1 MEIKVKDLT
10 SVDKEITILAN
21 REDLQPKFDQA
32 YKGIRPKVS
41 LPGFRPGKA
50 PIGLIKKRFGKEIEI
65 EEINKYIQE
74 VFENNVVEEHDPVGE
89 TQMIDFQWENDEL
102 EVTFKIG
109 TKPTV
114 ELADLAKVKVTSMVH
129 DVSDAEVDE
138 EIARAIEREGNCEDV
153 DSAIGSE
160 SKITAD
166 VSSLDEEGNLVDGD
180 ADTDQNIDM
189 RQDSAAGF
197 LKALKGKKAG
207 DVVDMTLE
215 EDGETDLF
223 RVEVKKVQALHKAEM
238 NEEFIAKQTN
248 NEAKT
253 EDEYRSFIKSKMHEY
268 YDQSSDDFF
277 KNDAVQAMVDAHEFD
292 VPEAFVAQVKESY
305 VDRLKQQYGNQLPDG
320 FDTDYYKEEMSWQAK
335 TEAKWYFINMQLQEK
350 YDDIEITAED
360 IDAQLG
366 MEAARYGLTAEQL
379 KGYYAQNP
387 NMLESLRNTIR
398 DNKVFE
404 KLKEEVQIEELSK
417 DDYKAYQEKKQEQK

>member
-1 MEIKVKDLT
+1 MEIKVNDLT

-50 PIGLIKKRFGKEIEI
+50 PIGLIKKRFGQEIEI

-74 VFENNVVEEHDPVGE
+74 VFETKVVEAHDPVGE
-89 TQMIDFQWENDEL
+89 TQMIDFQWENDKL

-114 ELADLAKVKVTSMVH
+114 ELADLSKIKVSSMVH

-138 EIARAIEREGNCEDV
+138 EIARAIEREGNWEDV

-180 ADTDQNIDM
+180 TDTDQNIDM
-189 RQDSAAGF
+189 RQESAAGF

-215 EDGETDLF
+215 EDGETDRF

-253 EDEYRSFIKSKMHEY
+253 EDEYRSFIKSKMQEY

-277 KNDAVQAMVDAHEFD
+277 KNDAVQSMVDAHEFD

-320 FDTDYYKEEMSWQAK
+320 FDADSYKEEMSGQAK

>member
-1 MEIKVKDLT
+1 MEIKVNDLT

-50 PIGLIKKRFGKEIEI
+50 PIGLIKKRFGQEIEI

-74 VFENNVVEEHDPVGE
+74 VFETKVVEAHDPVGE
-89 TQMIDFQWENDEL
+89 TQMIDFQWENDKL

-114 ELADLAKVKVTSMVH
+114 ELADLSKIKVTSMVH

-138 EIARAIEREGNCEDV
+138 EIARAIEREGNWEDV

-160 SKITAD
+160 SKIMAD

-180 ADTDQNIDM
+180 TDTDQNIDM
-189 RQDSAAGF
+189 RQESAAGF

-215 EDGETDLF
+215 EDGETDRF

-253 EDEYRSFIKSKMHEY
+253 EDEYRSFIKSKMQEY

-277 KNDAVQAMVDAHEFD
+277 KNDAVQSMVDAHEFD

-305 VDRLKQQYGNQLPDG
+305 VDRLKQQYGNKLPDG
-320 FDTDYYKEEMSWQAK
+320 FDADSYKEEMSGQAK

>member
-1 MEIKVKDLT
+1 VEIKVNDLT

-32 YKGIRPKVS
+32 YKGIRLKVS

-50 PIGLIKKRFGKEIEI
+50 PIGLIKKRFGQEIEI

-74 VFENNVVEEHDPVGE
+74 VFETKVVEAHDPVGE
-89 TQMIDFQWENDEL
+89 TQMIDFQWENDKL

-114 ELADLAKVKVTSMVH
+114 ELADLSKIKVTSMVH

-138 EIARAIEREGNCEDV
+138 EIARAIEREGNWEDV

-180 ADTDQNIDM
+180 TDTDQNIDM
-189 RQDSAAGF
+189 RQESAAGF

-215 EDGETDLF
+215 EDGETDRF

-253 EDEYRSFIKSKMHEY
+253 EDEYRSFIKSKMQEY

-277 KNDAVQAMVDAHEFD
+277 KNDAVQSMVDAHEFD

-320 FDTDYYKEEMSWQAK
+320 FDADSYKEEMSGQAK

>member
-1 MEIKVKDLT
+1 VEIKVNDLT

-50 PIGLIKKRFGKEIEI
+50 PIGLIKKRFGQEIEI

-74 VFENNVVEEHDPVGE
+74 VFETKVVEAHDPVGE
-89 TQMIDFQWENDEL
+89 TQMIDFQWENDKL

-114 ELADLAKVKVTSMVH
+114 ELADLSKIKVTSMVH
-129 DVSDAEVDE
+129 DVSDVEVDE
-138 EIARAIEREGNCEDV
+138 EIARAIEREGNWEDV

-180 ADTDQNIDM
+180 TDTDQNIDM
-189 RQDSAAGF
+189 RQESAAGF

-215 EDGETDLF
+215 EDGETDRF

-253 EDEYRSFIKSKMHEY
+253 EDEYRSFIKSKMQEY

-277 KNDAVQAMVDAHEFD
+277 KNDAVQSMVDAHEFD

-320 FDTDYYKEEMSWQAK
+320 FDADSYKEEMSGQAK

>member
-1 MEIKVKDLT
+1 MEIKVNDLT

-21 REDLQPKFDQA
+21 REDLQPKFDEA
-32 YKGIRPKVS
+32 YKGIRPKVN

-50 PIGLIKKRFGKEIEI
+50 PIGLIKKRFGQEIEV

-74 VFENNVVEEHDPVGE
+74 IFESKVVEEHDPVGE
-89 TQMIDFQWENDEL
+89 TQMLDFQWENDEL

-114 ELADLAKVKVTSMVH
+114 ELTDLSKIKVKSMVH
-129 DVSDAEVDE
+129 DVSDAEVEE
-138 EIARAIEREGNCEDV
+138 EIERAIEREGNWEDV
-153 DSAIGSE
+153 DTEINEE

-166 VSSLDEEGNLVDGD
+166 VSSLDDDGNLVDGD
-180 ADTDQNIDM
+180 TDTDQSIDM

-215 EDGETDLF
+215 EDGETDHF
-223 RVEVKKVQALHKAEM
+223 RVEVKKVHVLHKAEM

-248 NEAKT
+248 DEAKT
-253 EDEYRSFIKSKMHEY
+253 EDEYRSFIKSKMQEY

-277 KNDAVQAMVDAHEFD
+277 KNDVVQTMVDAHEFD
-292 VPEAFVAQVKESY
+292 VPEAFVAQVKSSY
-305 VDRLKQQYGNQLPDG
+305 VERLKQQYGNQLPDG
-320 FDTDYYKEEMSWQAK
+320 FDTDSYKEEMSGQAT

-387 NMLESLRNTIR
+387 SMLESLRNTIR
-398 DNKVFE
+398 DNKVFD
-404 KLKEEVQIEELSK
+404 KLKEEVQIEEMSK
-417 DDYKAYQEKKQEQK
+417 DDYKAYQEKQQEQK

>member
-1 MEIKVKDLT
+1 MEIKVNDLT
-10 SVDKEITILAN
+10 SVDKEITIIAN

-50 PIGLIKKRFGKEIEI
+50 PIGLIKKRFGQEIEI

-74 VFENNVVEEHDPVGE
+74 VFETKVVEAHDPVGE

-114 ELADLAKVKVTSMVH
+114 ELADLSKIKVTSMVH
-129 DVSDAEVDE
+129 DVTDAEVDE
-138 EIARAIEREGNCEDV
+138 EIARAIEREGNWEEV

-180 ADTDQNIDM
+180 TDTDQNIDM
-189 RQDSAAGF
+189 RQESAAGF

-215 EDGETDLF
+215 EDGETDRF

-253 EDEYRSFIKSKMHEY
+253 EDEYRSFIKSKMQEY

-277 KNDAVQAMVDAHEFD
+277 KNDAVQSMVDAHEFD

-320 FDTDYYKEEMSWQAK
+320 FDADSYKEELSGQAK

-404 KLKEEVQIEELSK
+404 KLKEEVQIKELSK

>member
-1 MEIKVKDLT
+1 MEIKVNDLT

-50 PIGLIKKRFGKEIEI
+50 PIGLIKKRFGQEIEI

-74 VFENNVVEEHDPVGE
+74 VFETKVVEAHDPVGE
-89 TQMIDFQWENDEL
+89 TQMIDFQWENDKL

-114 ELADLAKVKVTSMVH
+114 ELADLSKIKVTSMVH

-138 EIARAIEREGNCEDV
+138 EIARAIEREGNWEDV

-215 EDGETDLF
+215 EDGETDRF

-238 NEEFIAKQTN
+238 NEELITKQTN

-253 EDEYRSFIKSKMHEY
+253 EDEYRSFIKSKMQEY

-292 VPEAFVAQVKESY
+292 VPEAFVAQVNESY

-320 FDTDYYKEEMSWQAK
+320 FDTDSYKEEMSGQAN

>member
-1 MEIKVKDLT
+1 MEIKVNDLT

-50 PIGLIKKRFGKEIEI
+50 PIGLIKKRFGQEIEI

-74 VFENNVVEEHDPVGE
+74 VFETKVVEAHDPVGE
-89 TQMIDFQWENDEL
+89 TQMIDFQWENDKL

-114 ELADLAKVKVTSMVH
+114 ELADLSKIKVTSMVH

-138 EIARAIEREGNCEDV
+138 EIARAIEREGNWEDV

-180 ADTDQNIDM
+180 TDTDQNIDM
-189 RQDSAAGF
+189 RQESAAGF

-215 EDGETDLF
+215 EDGETDRF

-253 EDEYRSFIKSKMHEY
+253 EDEYRSFIKSKMQEY

-277 KNDAVQAMVDAHEFD
+277 KNDAVQSMVDAHEFD

-305 VDRLKQQYGNQLPDG
+305 VDRLKQQYGNKLPDG
-320 FDTDYYKEEMSWQAK
+320 FDADSYKEEMSGQAK

>member
-1 MEIKVKDLT
+1 MEIKVNDLT

-21 REDLQPKFDQA
+21 REDLQPKFDEA
-32 YKGIRPKVS
+32 YKGIRPKVN

-50 PIGLIKKRFGKEIEI
+50 PIGLIKKRFGQEIEV

-74 VFENNVVEEHDPVGE
+74 IFESKVVEEHDPVGE
-89 TQMIDFQWENDEL
+89 TQMLDFQWENDEL

-114 ELADLAKVKVTSMVH
+114 ELTDLGKIKVKSMVH
-129 DVSDAEVDE
+129 DVSDAEVEE
-138 EIARAIEREGNCEDV
+138 EIERAIEREGNWEDV
-153 DSAIGSE
+153 DTEINEE

-166 VSSLDEEGNLVDGD
+166 VSSLDEDGNPVDGD
-180 ADTDQNIDM
+180 TDTDQSIDM
-189 RQDSAAGF
+189 RQDSSAGF

-215 EDGETDLF
+215 EDGETDHF
-223 RVEVKKVQALHKAEM
+223 RVEVKKVHVLHKAEM

-248 NEAKT
+248 DEAKT
-253 EDEYRSFIKSKMHEY
+253 EDEYRSFIKSKMQEY

-277 KNDAVQAMVDAHEFD
+277 KNDVVQTMVDAHEFD
-292 VPEAFVAQVKESY
+292 VPEAFVAQVKSSY
-305 VDRLKQQYGNQLPDG
+305 VERLKQQYGDQLPDG
-320 FDTDYYKEEMSWQAK
+320 FDTDSYKEEMSGQAT

-387 NMLESLRNTIR
+387 SMLESLRNTIR
-398 DNKVFE
+398 DNKVFD
-404 KLKEEVQIEELSK
+404 KLKEEVQIEEMSK
-417 DDYKAYQEKKQEQK
+417 DDYKAYQEKQQEQK

>member
-50 PIGLIKKRFGKEIEI
+50 PIGLIKKRFGQEIEI

-129 DVSDAEVDE
+129 DVSDTEVDE
-138 EIARAIEREGNCEDV
+138 EIARAVEREGNWEDV
-153 DSAIGSE
+153 DTAIEAE
-160 SKITAD
+160 SKIIAD
-166 VSSLDEEGNLVDGD
+166 VSSLDEDGNLVEGD
-180 ADTDQNIDM
+180 TDTDQNIDM
-189 RQDSAAGF
+189 RQESAAGF

-215 EDGETDLF
+215 EDGETDRF

-253 EDEYRSFIKSKMHEY
+253 EDEYRSFIKSKMQEY

-277 KNDAVQAMVDAHEFD
+277 KNDVVQAMVDAHEFD

-305 VDRLKQQYGNQLPDG
+305 VERLKQQYGNQLPDG
-320 FDTDYYKEEMSWQAK
+320 FDTDSYKEEMSDQAK

>member
-1 MEIKVKDLT
+1 MEIKVNDLT
-10 SVDKEITILAN
+10 SVDKEITIIAN

-50 PIGLIKKRFGKEIEI
+50 PIGLIKKRFGQEIEI

-74 VFENNVVEEHDPVGE
+74 VFETKVVEAHDPVGE

-114 ELADLAKVKVTSMVH
+114 ELADLSKIKVTSMVH
-129 DVSDAEVDE
+129 DVTDAEVDE
-138 EIARAIEREGNCEDV
+138 EIARAIEREGNWEEV

-180 ADTDQNIDM
+180 TDTDQNIDM
-189 RQDSAAGF
+189 RQESAAGF

-215 EDGETDLF
+215 EDGETDRF

-253 EDEYRSFIKSKMHEY
+253 EDEYRSFIKSKMQEY

-305 VDRLKQQYGNQLPDG
+305 VDRLKQHYGNQLPDR
-320 FDTDYYKEEMSWQAK
+320 FDADSYKEEMSGQAK

-404 KLKEEVQIEELSK
+404 KLKEEVQIKELSK

>member
-1 MEIKVKDLT
+1 MEIKVNDLT

-50 PIGLIKKRFGKEIEI
+50 PIGLIKKRFGQEIEI

-74 VFENNVVEEHDPVGE
+74 VFETKVVEAHDPVGE
-89 TQMIDFQWENDEL
+89 TQMIDFQWENDKL

-114 ELADLAKVKVTSMVH
+114 ELADLSKIKVTSMVH
-129 DVSDAEVDE
+129 DVTDAEVDE
-138 EIARAIEREGNCEDV
+138 EIARAIEREGNWEDV

-180 ADTDQNIDM
+180 SDTDQNIDM

-215 EDGETDLF
+215 EDGETDRF

-253 EDEYRSFIKSKMHEY
+253 EDEYRSFIKSKMQEY

-292 VPEAFVAQVKESY
+292 VPEAFVAQVNESY
-305 VDRLKQQYGNQLPDG
+305 VDRLKQQYSNQLPDG
-320 FDTDYYKEEMSWQAK
+320 FDADSYKEEMSGQAK

-360 IDAQLG
+360 IDTQLG

>member
-1 MEIKVKDLT
+1 MEIKVNDLT

-41 LPGFRPGKA
+41 LPGFRPGMA
-50 PIGLIKKRFGKEIEI
+50 PIGLIKKRFGQEIEI

-74 VFENNVVEEHDPVGE
+74 VFETKVVEAHDPVGE
-89 TQMIDFQWENDEL
+89 TQMIDFQWENDKL

-114 ELADLAKVKVTSMVH
+114 ELADLSKIKVTSMVH

-138 EIARAIEREGNCEDV
+138 EIARAIERESNWEDV

-180 ADTDQNIDM
+180 TDTDQNIDM
-189 RQDSAAGF
+189 RQESATGF

-215 EDGETDLF
+215 EDGETDRF

-253 EDEYRSFIKSKMHEY
+253 EDEYRSFIKSKMQEY

-277 KNDAVQAMVDAHEFD
+277 KNDAVQSMVDAHEFD

-320 FDTDYYKEEMSWQAK
+320 FDADSYKEEMSGQAK

>member
-1 MEIKVKDLT
+1 
-10 SVDKEITILAN
+10 
-21 REDLQPKFDQA
+21 
-32 YKGIRPKVS
+32 
-41 LPGFRPGKA
+41 
-50 PIGLIKKRFGKEIEI
+50 
-65 EEINKYIQE
+65 
-74 VFENNVVEEHDPVGE
+74 
-89 TQMIDFQWENDEL
+89 
-102 EVTFKIG
+102 
-109 TKPTV
+109 
-114 ELADLAKVKVTSMVH
+114 
-129 DVSDAEVDE
+129 
-138 EIARAIEREGNCEDV
+138 
-153 DSAIGSE
+153 
-160 SKITAD
+160 
-166 VSSLDEEGNLVDGD
+166 
-180 ADTDQNIDM
+180 M

-215 EDGETDLF
+215 EDGETDRF

-253 EDEYRSFIKSKMHEY
+253 EDEYRSFIKSKMQEY

-292 VPEAFVAQVKESY
+292 VPEAFVAQVNESY

-320 FDTDYYKEEMSWQAK
+320 FDTDSYKEEMSGQAK

>member
-1 MEIKVKDLT
+1 MEIKVNDLT

-50 PIGLIKKRFGKEIEI
+50 TIGLIKKRFGQEIEI

-74 VFENNVVEEHDPVGE
+74 VFETKVVEAHDPVGE
-89 TQMIDFQWENDEL
+89 TQMIDFQWENDKL

-114 ELADLAKVKVTSMVH
+114 ELADLSKIKVTSMVH

-138 EIARAIEREGNCEDV
+138 EIARAIEREGNWEDV

-180 ADTDQNIDM
+180 TDTDQNIDM
-189 RQDSAAGF
+189 RQESAAGF

-215 EDGETDLF
+215 EDGETDRF

-253 EDEYRSFIKSKMHEY
+253 EDEYRSFIKSKMQEY

-277 KNDAVQAMVDAHEFD
+277 KNDAVQSMVDAHEFD

-320 FDTDYYKEEMSWQAK
+320 FDADSYKEEMSGQAK

>member
-1 MEIKVKDLT
+1 MEIKVNDLT
-10 SVDKEITILAN
+10 SVDKEITIIAN

-50 PIGLIKKRFGKEIEI
+50 PIGLIKKRFGQEIEI

-74 VFENNVVEEHDPVGE
+74 VFETKVVEAHDPVGE

-114 ELADLAKVKVTSMVH
+114 ELADLSKIKVTSMVH
-129 DVSDAEVDE
+129 DVTDAEVDE
-138 EIARAIEREGNCEDV
+138 EIARAIEREGNWEEV

-180 ADTDQNIDM
+180 TDTDQNIDM
-189 RQDSAAGF
+189 RQESAAGF

-215 EDGETDLF
+215 EDGETDRF

-253 EDEYRSFIKSKMHEY
+253 EDEYRSFIKSKMQEY

-277 KNDAVQAMVDAHEFD
+277 KNDAVQSMVDAHEFD

-320 FDTDYYKEEMSWQAK
+320 FDADSYKEEMSEQAK

-404 KLKEEVQIEELSK
+404 KLKEEVQIKELSK

>member
-1 MEIKVKDLT
+1 MEIKVNDLT
-10 SVDKEITILAN
+10 SVDKEITIIAN

-50 PIGLIKKRFGKEIEI
+50 PIGLIKKRFGQEIEI

-74 VFENNVVEEHDPVGE
+74 VFETKVVEAHDPVGE

-114 ELADLAKVKVTSMVH
+114 ELADLSKIKVTSMVH

-138 EIARAIEREGNCEDV
+138 EIARAIEREGNWEEV

-180 ADTDQNIDM
+180 TDTDQNIDM
-189 RQDSAAGF
+189 RQESAAGF

-215 EDGETDLF
+215 EDGETDRF

-253 EDEYRSFIKSKMHEY
+253 EDEYRSFIKSKMQEY

-277 KNDAVQAMVDAHEFD
+277 KNDAVQSMVDAHEFD

-320 FDTDYYKEEMSWQAK
+320 FDADSYKEEMSGQAK

-404 KLKEEVQIEELSK
+404 KLKEEVQIKELSK

>member
-1 MEIKVKDLT
+1 MEIKVNDLT

-50 PIGLIKKRFGKEIEI
+50 PIGLIKKRFGQEIEI

-74 VFENNVVEEHDPVGE
+74 VFETKVVEAHDPVGE
-89 TQMIDFQWENDEL
+89 TQMIDFQWENDKL

-114 ELADLAKVKVTSMVH
+114 ELADLSKIKVTSMVH
-129 DVSDAEVDE
+129 DVSDVEVDE
-138 EIARAIEREGNCEDV
+138 EIARAIEREGNWEDV

-180 ADTDQNIDM
+180 TDTDQNIDM
-189 RQDSAAGF
+189 RQESAAGF
-197 LKALKGKKAG
+197 LKTLKGKKAG

-215 EDGETDLF
+215 EDGETDRF

-253 EDEYRSFIKSKMHEY
+253 EDEYRSFIKSKMQEY

-277 KNDAVQAMVDAHEFD
+277 KNDAVQSMVDAHEFD

-320 FDTDYYKEEMSWQAK
+320 FDADSYKEEMSGQAK
-335 TEAKWYFINMQLQEK
+335 TEAKWYFINMQLQVK

>member
-1 MEIKVKDLT
+1 VEIKVNDLT

-50 PIGLIKKRFGKEIEI
+50 PIGLIKKRFGQEIEI

-74 VFENNVVEEHDPVGE
+74 VFETKVVEAHDPVGE
-89 TQMIDFQWENDEL
+89 TQMIDFQWENDKL

-114 ELADLAKVKVTSMVH
+114 ELADLSKIKVTSMVH

-138 EIARAIEREGNCEDV
+138 EIARAIEREGNWEDV

-180 ADTDQNIDM
+180 TDTDQNIDM
-189 RQDSAAGF
+189 RQESAAGF

-215 EDGETDLF
+215 EDGETDRF

-253 EDEYRSFIKSKMHEY
+253 EDEYRSFIKSKMQEY

-277 KNDAVQAMVDAHEFD
+277 KNDAVQSMVDAHEFD

-320 FDTDYYKEEMSWQAK
+320 FDADSYKEEMSGQAK

>member
-1 MEIKVKDLT
+1 MEIKVNDLT

-50 PIGLIKKRFGKEIEI
+50 PIGLIKKRFGQEIET

-74 VFENNVVEEHDPVGE
+74 VFETKVVEAYNPVGE
-89 TQMIDFQWENDEL
+89 SQMIDFQWENDEL

-109 TKPTV
+109 TKPMV
-114 ELADLAKVKVTSMVH
+114 ELAELSKIKVTSMVH
-129 DVSDAEVDE
+129 DVSDGEVDE
-138 EIARAIEREGNCEDV
+138 EIARAIEREGNWEDA
-153 DSAIGSE
+153 DSTIGSE

-166 VSSLDEEGNLVDGD
+166 VNSLDEEGNLVDGD
-180 ADTDQNIDM
+180 SDTDQNIDM

-215 EDGETDLF
+215 EDGETDRF
-223 RVEVKKVQALHKAEM
+223 RVEVKKVQALHKAEI

-253 EDEYRSFIKSKMHEY
+253 EDEYRSFIKSKMQEY
-268 YDQSSDDFF
+268 FDQSSNDFF
-277 KNDAVQAMVDAHEFD
+277 KNEAVQAMVDAHEFN

-305 VDRLKQQYGNQLPDG
+305 VDRLKQQYSNQLPDG
-320 FDTDYYKEEMSWQAK
+320 FDADSYKEEMSGQAK

-360 IDAQLG
+360 IDTQLG
-366 MEAARYGLTAEQL
+366 MEVARYGLTAEQL

>member
-1 MEIKVKDLT
+1 MEIKVNDLT
-10 SVDKEITILAN
+10 SVDKEITIIAN

-50 PIGLIKKRFGKEIEI
+50 PIGLIKKRFGQEIEI

-74 VFENNVVEEHDPVGE
+74 VFETKVVEAHDPVGE
-89 TQMIDFQWENDEL
+89 TQMIDFQWENDKL

-114 ELADLAKVKVTSMVH
+114 ELADLSKIKVTSMVH

-138 EIARAIEREGNCEDV
+138 EIARAIEREGNWEDV

-180 ADTDQNIDM
+180 TDTDQNIDM
-189 RQDSAAGF
+189 RQESAAGF

-207 DVVDMTLE
+207 DVVDMALE
-215 EDGETDLF
+215 EDGETDRF

-253 EDEYRSFIKSKMHEY
+253 EDEYRSFIKSKMQEY

-277 KNDAVQAMVDAHEFD
+277 KNDAVQSMVDAHEFD

-305 VDRLKQQYGNQLPDG
+305 VDRLKQQYSNQLPDG
-320 FDTDYYKEEMSWQAK
+320 FDADSYKEEMSGQAK

-366 MEAARYGLTAEQL
+366 MEAARYGFTAEQL

>member
-1 MEIKVKDLT
+1 MEIKVNDLT

-50 PIGLIKKRFGKEIEI
+50 PIGLIKKRFGQEIEI

-74 VFENNVVEEHDPVGE
+74 VFETKVVEAHDPVGE

-114 ELADLAKVKVTSMVH
+114 ELADLSKIKVTSMLH

-138 EIARAIEREGNCEDV
+138 EIARAIEREGNWEEV

-180 ADTDQNIDM
+180 TDTDQNIDM
-189 RQDSAAGF
+189 RQESAAGF
-197 LKALKGKKAG
+197 LKALKGKKAS

-215 EDGETDLF
+215 EDGETDRF

-253 EDEYRSFIKSKMHEY
+253 EDEYRSFIKSKMQEY

-277 KNDAVQAMVDAHEFD
+277 KNDAVQSMVDAHEFD
-292 VPEAFVAQVKESY
+292 VPEAFVAKVKESY

-320 FDTDYYKEEMSWQAK
+320 FDADSYKEEMSGQAK

-404 KLKEEVQIEELSK
+404 KLKEEVQIKELSK

>member
-1 MEIKVKDLT
+1 MEIKVNELT

-50 PIGLIKKRFGKEIEI
+50 PIGLIKKRFGQEIET

-74 VFENNVVEEHDPVGE
+74 VFETKVVEAYNPVGE
-89 TQMIDFQWENDEL
+89 SQMIDFQWENDEL

-109 TKPTV
+109 TKPMV
-114 ELADLAKVKVTSMVH
+114 ELAELSKIKVTSMVH
-129 DVSDAEVDE
+129 DVSDGEVDE
-138 EIARAIEREGNCEDV
+138 EIARAIEREGNWEDV

-207 DVVDMTLE
+207 DVVDMNLE
-215 EDGETDLF
+215 EDGETDRF

-253 EDEYRSFIKSKMHEY
+253 EDEYRSFIKSKMQEY
-268 YDQSSDDFF
+268 FDQSSNDFF

-305 VDRLKQQYGNQLPDG
+305 VDRLKQQYSNQLPDG
-320 FDTDYYKEEMSWQAK
+320 FDADSYKEEMSGQAK

-360 IDAQLG
+360 IDTQLG
-366 MEAARYGLTAEQL
+366 MEVARYGLTAEQL

-404 KLKEEVQIEELSK
+404 KLKEELQIEELSK

>member
-1 MEIKVKDLT
+1 MEIKVNDLT

-50 PIGLIKKRFGKEIEI
+50 PIGLIKKRFGQEIEI

-74 VFENNVVEEHDPVGE
+74 VFETKVVEAHDPVGE
-89 TQMIDFQWENDEL
+89 TQMIDFQWENDKL

-114 ELADLAKVKVTSMVH
+114 ELADLSKIKVTSMVH
-129 DVSDAEVDE
+129 DVSDVEVDE
-138 EIARAIEREGNCEDV
+138 EIARAIEREGNWEDV

-180 ADTDQNIDM
+180 TDTDQNIDM
-189 RQDSAAGF
+189 RQESAAGF
-197 LKALKGKKAG
+197 LKTLKGKKAG

-215 EDGETDLF
+215 EDGETDRF

-253 EDEYRSFIKSKMHEY
+253 EDEYRSFIKSKMQEY

-277 KNDAVQAMVDAHEFD
+277 KNDAVQSMVDAHEFD

-320 FDTDYYKEEMSWQAK
+320 FDADSYKEEMSGQAK

>member
-1 MEIKVKDLT
+1 MEIKVNDLT

-50 PIGLIKKRFGKEIEI
+50 PIGLIKKRFGQEIEI

-74 VFENNVVEEHDPVGE
+74 VFETKVVEAHDPVGE

-114 ELADLAKVKVTSMVH
+114 ELADLSKIKVTSMVH
-129 DVSDAEVDE
+129 DVTDAEVDE
-138 EIARAIEREGNCEDV
+138 EIARAIEREGNWEDV

-180 ADTDQNIDM
+180 TDTDQNIDM
-189 RQDSAAGF
+189 RQESAAGF

-215 EDGETDLF
+215 EDGETDRF

-253 EDEYRSFIKSKMHEY
+253 EDEYRSFIKSKMQEY

-277 KNDAVQAMVDAHEFD
+277 KNDAVQSMVDAHEFD

-320 FDTDYYKEEMSWQAK
+320 FDADSYKEEMSGQAK

-404 KLKEEVQIEELSK
+404 KLKEEVQIKELSK

>member
-1 MEIKVKDLT
+1 VEIKVNDLT

-50 PIGLIKKRFGKEIEI
+50 PIGLIKKRFGQEIEI

-74 VFENNVVEEHDPVGE
+74 VFETKVVEAHDPVGE
-89 TQMIDFQWENDEL
+89 TQMIDFQWENDKL

-114 ELADLAKVKVTSMVH
+114 ELADLSKIKVTSMVH
-129 DVSDAEVDE
+129 DVTDAEVDE
-138 EIARAIEREGNCEDV
+138 EIARAIEREGNWEDV

-215 EDGETDLF
+215 EDGETDRF

-253 EDEYRSFIKSKMHEY
+253 EDEYRSFIKSKMQEY

-292 VPEAFVAQVKESY
+292 VPEAFVAQVNESY

-320 FDTDYYKEEMSWQAK
+320 FDTDSYKEEMSGQAK

>member
-1 MEIKVKDLT
+1 MEIKVNDLT

-21 REDLQPKFDQA
+21 KEDLQPKFDQA

-50 PIGLIKKRFGKEIEI
+50 PIGLIKKRFGQEIEI

-74 VFENNVVEEHDPVGE
+74 VFETKVVEAHDPVGE
-89 TQMIDFQWENDEL
+89 TQMIDFQWENDKL

-114 ELADLAKVKVTSMVH
+114 ELADLSKIKVTSMVH

-138 EIARAIEREGNCEDV
+138 EIARAIEREGNWEDV

-215 EDGETDLF
+215 EDGETDRF

-253 EDEYRSFIKSKMHEY
+253 EDEYRSFIKSKMQEY

-277 KNDAVQAMVDAHEFD
+277 KNDAVQSMVDAHEFD

-320 FDTDYYKEEMSWQAK
+320 FDADSYKEEMSGQAK

>member
-1 MEIKVKDLT
+1 VEIKVNDLT

-21 REDLQPKFDQA
+21 REDLQPKFDEA
-32 YKGIRPKVS
+32 YKGIRPKVN

-50 PIGLIKKRFGKEIEI
+50 PIGLIKKRFSQEIEV
-65 EEINKYIQE
+65 EEINKYVQE
-74 VFENNVVEEHDPVGE
+74 VFESRVVEEHDPVGE
-89 TQMIDFQWENDEL
+89 TQMLDFQWENDEL

-109 TKPTV
+109 TKPMV
-114 ELADLAKVKVTSMVH
+114 ELTDLGKIKVKSMVH

-138 EIARAIEREGNCEDV
+138 EIERAIEREGNWEDV
-153 DSAIGSE
+153 DTEINEE

-166 VSSLDEEGNLVDGD
+166 VSSLDEDGNLVDGD
-180 ADTDQNIDM
+180 TDTDQSIDM

-207 DVVDMTLE
+207 DVVDMSLE
-215 EDGETDLF
+215 EDGETDHF
-223 RVEVKKVQALHKAEM
+223 RVEVKKVQVLHKAEM
-238 NEEFIAKQTN
+238 NDEFIAKQTN
-248 NEAKT
+248 DKAKT
-253 EDEYRSFIKSKMHEY
+253 EDEYRSFIKSKMQEY

-277 KNDAVQAMVDAHEFD
+277 KNDVVQTMVDAHEFD
-292 VPEAFVAQVKESY
+292 VPEAFVAQVKSSY
-305 VDRLKQQYGNQLPDG
+305 VERLKQQYGDQLPDG
-320 FDTDYYKEEMSWQAK
+320 FDTDSYKKEMSGQAT

-387 NMLESLRNTIR
+387 SMLESLRNTIR
-398 DNKVFE
+398 DNKVFD
-404 KLKEEVQIEELSK
+404 KLKEEVQIEEMSK
-417 DDYKAYQEKKQEQK
+417 DDYKAYQEKQQEQK

>member
-1 MEIKVKDLT
+1 MEIKVNDLT

-21 REDLQPKFDQA
+21 REDLQPKFDEA
-32 YKGIRPKVS
+32 YKGIRPKVN

-50 PIGLIKKRFGKEIEI
+50 PIGLIKKRFGQEIEV

-74 VFENNVVEEHDPVGE
+74 IFESKVVEEHDPVGE
-89 TQMIDFQWENDEL
+89 TQMLDFQWENDEL

-114 ELADLAKVKVTSMVH
+114 ELTDLGKIKVKSMVH
-129 DVSDAEVDE
+129 DVSDAEVEE
-138 EIARAIEREGNCEDV
+138 EIERAIEREGNWEDV
-153 DSAIGSE
+153 DTEINEE

-166 VSSLDEEGNLVDGD
+166 VSSLDEDGNPVDGD
-180 ADTDQNIDM
+180 TDTDQSIDM
-189 RQDSAAGF
+189 RQDSSAGF

-215 EDGETDLF
+215 EDGETDHF
-223 RVEVKKVQALHKAEM
+223 RVEVKKVHVLHKAEM

-248 NEAKT
+248 DEAKT
-253 EDEYRSFIKSKMHEY
+253 EDEYRSFIKSKMQEY
-268 YDQSSDDFF
+268 YDQSSDNFF
-277 KNDAVQAMVDAHEFD
+277 KNDVVQTMVDAHEFD
-292 VPEAFVAQVKESY
+292 VPEAFVAQVKSSY
-305 VDRLKQQYGNQLPDG
+305 VERLKQQYGDQLPDG
-320 FDTDYYKEEMSWQAK
+320 FDTDSYKEEMSGQAT

-387 NMLESLRNTIR
+387 SMLESLRNTIR
-398 DNKVFE
+398 DNKVFD
-404 KLKEEVQIEELSK
+404 KLKEEVQIEEMSK
-417 DDYKAYQEKKQEQK
+417 DDYKAYQEKQQEQK

>member
-1 MEIKVKDLT
+1 MEIKVNDLT

-50 PIGLIKKRFGKEIEI
+50 PIGLIKKRFGQEIEI

-74 VFENNVVEEHDPVGE
+74 VFETKVVEAHDPVGE
-89 TQMIDFQWENDEL
+89 TQMIDFQWENDKL

-114 ELADLAKVKVTSMVH
+114 ELADLSKIKVTSMVH

-138 EIARAIEREGNCEDV
+138 EIARAIEREGNWEDV

-180 ADTDQNIDM
+180 TDTDQNIDM
-189 RQDSAAGF
+189 RQESAAGF

-215 EDGETDLF
+215 EDGETDRF

-253 EDEYRSFIKSKMHEY
+253 EDEYRSFIKSKMQEY

-277 KNDAVQAMVDAHEFD
+277 KNDAVQSMVDAHEFD

-320 FDTDYYKEEMSWQAK
+320 FDADSYKEEMSGQAK

-387 NMLESLRNTIR
+387 NMIESLRNTIR

>member
-1 MEIKVKDLT
+1 VEIKVNDLT

-50 PIGLIKKRFGKEIEI
+50 PIGLIKKRFGQEIEI

-74 VFENNVVEEHDPVGE
+74 VFETKVVEAHDPVGE
-89 TQMIDFQWENDEL
+89 TQMIDFQWENDKL

-114 ELADLAKVKVTSMVH
+114 ELADLSKIKVTSMVH

-138 EIARAIEREGNCEDV
+138 EIARAIEREGNWEDV

-180 ADTDQNIDM
+180 TDTDQNIDM
-189 RQDSAAGF
+189 RQESAAGF

-215 EDGETDLF
+215 EDGETDRF

-253 EDEYRSFIKSKMHEY
+253 EDEYRSFIKSKMQEY

-277 KNDAVQAMVDAHEFD
+277 KNDAVQSMVDAHEFD

-320 FDTDYYKEEMSWQAK
+320 FDADSYKEEMSGQAK

-417 DDYKAYQEKKQEQK
+417 DDYKAYQEKKQE

>member
-1 MEIKVKDLT
+1 VEIKVNDLT

-50 PIGLIKKRFGKEIEI
+50 PIGLIKKRFGQEIEI

-74 VFENNVVEEHDPVGE
+74 VFETKVVEAHDPVGE
-89 TQMIDFQWENDEL
+89 TQMIDFQWENDKL

-114 ELADLAKVKVTSMVH
+114 ELADLSKIKVTSMVH

-138 EIARAIEREGNCEDV
+138 EIARAIEREGNWEDV

-215 EDGETDLF
+215 EDGETDRF

-253 EDEYRSFIKSKMHEY
+253 EDEYRSFIKSKMQEY

-292 VPEAFVAQVKESY
+292 VPEAFVAQVNESY

-320 FDTDYYKEEMSWQAK
+320 FDTDSYKEEMSGQAN